1 MKIVVTGA
9 SGFVGQSLVPLLARA
24 GAELLLVGRDP
35 ARLTELFPNCE
46 SCGYDG
52 FEQRA
57 QGWDQLIHLAVANTN
72 SGLGADEFMRVN
84 VDFLI
89 EIADKARRAGI
100 SRLVNV
106 SSTHALDEANHA
118 PYALS
123 KREAVNRLAT
133 ISGMTVTTVYL
144 PLVYGERFARLNRLP
159 RWLAR
164 GLFAVVAALRPVVHV
179 ERLAEFI
186 LSGSESDPESDVI
199 LSDSQHGNYLF
210 HTAKRAVDLGAALG
224 ILLLLWW
231 ALVLIWAYIR
241 LDSPGPGVFAQLRVG
256 KNGREFVCYKFRT
269 MKLGTRQAGTH
280 EVSASAITPF
290 GRFLRARKLDE
301 LPQIWNIL
309 RNEMS
314 LIGPRPCLP
323 TQTALIAARKRRGVL
338 DLKPGVSGLA
348 QINGI
353 DMSDPERLARW
364 DARYLALQSLR
375 LDLAI
380 GMSTLTG
387 RGQGDKVAE

>member
-1 MKIVVTGA
+1 M
-9 SGFVGQSLVPLLARA
+9 
-24 GAELLLVGRDP
+24 
-35 ARLTELFPNCE
+35 
-46 SCGYDG
+46 
-52 FEQRA
+52 
-57 QGWDQLIHLAVANTN
+57 
-72 SGLGADEFMRVN
+72 
-84 VDFLI
+84 
-89 EIADKARRAGI
+89 
-100 SRLVNV
+100 
-106 SSTHALDEANHA
+106 
-118 PYALS
+118 
-123 KREAVNRLAT
+123 
-133 ISGMTVTTVYL
+133 
-144 PLVYGERFARLNRLP
+144 
-159 RWLAR
+159 
-164 GLFAVVAALRPVVHV
+164 
-179 ERLAEFI
+179 
-186 LSGSESDPESDVI
+186 
-199 LSDSQHGNYLF
+199 F